1 MTYRLLARRCT
12 RSSDILN
19 TEIAQMQRI
28 VLSKH
33 KHYTSNDPLDLG
45 EALWIC
51 HWFVD
56 DHGSEVL
63 GREEWAL
70 HVTNVSLQALGN
82 FSCNS
87 FLIPSLL

>member
-1 MTYRLLARRCT
+1 M
-12 RSSDILN
+12 
-19 TEIAQMQRI
+19 EIAQMQRM
-28 VLSKH
+28 VLNKY

-56 DHGSEVL
+56 DHGREVL

-70 HVTNVSLQALGN
+70 HVTNVSLKALGN
-82 FSCNS
+82 YSLNSSCH
-87 FLIPSLL
+87 LM